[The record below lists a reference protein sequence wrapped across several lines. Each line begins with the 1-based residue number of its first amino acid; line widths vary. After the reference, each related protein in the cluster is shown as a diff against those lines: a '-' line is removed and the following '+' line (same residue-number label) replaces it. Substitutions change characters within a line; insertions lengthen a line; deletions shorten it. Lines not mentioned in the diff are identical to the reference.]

1 MFKTVA
7 DEVWAFD
14 AEWVPDPVAGRVL
27 YGLSDALT
35 DREVVE
41 EMWQRNGA
49 TADDPMPY
57 LKTILC
63 RVVSIAAI
71 IRRVTPDGEVKLL
84 LHALPEHVDNAADC
98 DEAVMLSRFLT
109 GVGQRKPQLVG
120 FNSHAA
126 DLKIFIQRSIVQGI
140 SLPAFCARPD
150 KPWEG
155 KDYFARGSE
164 WHIDLKDIVSSWGK
178 AMPSL
183 HELATLSG
191 IPGKMMDVDGQLMD
205 GKHVAEMWLDG
216 DVKGIVQYN
225 VRDALTTYLVWL
237 RIAHFGGF
245 FMDEAYREEQ
255 ERVRVLIAE
264 KAQSPRYEHL
274 LTYREEWDRLTSIRL
289 WRGKPDLPDHVRGHG
304 QAPQAYQVILFDLGG
319 VLVDVEGVA
328 AFQRMLGR
336 PLSQEEVWQRWLTA
350 SSWVSTF
357 ESGRCTPE
365 AFAAG
370 IVAEWGLTVT
380 AEAFLDD
387 FRSWPK
393 RLFPGVREML
403 ALLAPHCTLACL
415 SNTNSVHWPHVRDTL
430 GLSDLLHRYYLS
442 HEIGHLKPTRAA
454 FEHVLAD
461 LGCAPHCV
469 VFLDDNQLNV
479 DAAQAVGIQAYR
491 TVGIAEVQTA
501 LQSLGLLGP
510 A

>member
-7 DEVWAFD
+7 HEVWAFD

-27 YGLSDALT
+27 YGLSDALS

-49 TADDPMPY
+49 TEDDPMPY
-57 LKTILC
+57 LKTVLC
-63 RVVSIAAI
+63 RVVSIAAL
-71 IRRVTPDGEVKLL
+71 IRRITADGEVKLL

-98 DEAVMLSRFLT
+98 DEAVILSRFLT
-109 GVGQRKPQLVG
+109 GVGQRKPQLIG

-126 DLKIFIQRSIVQGI
+126 DLKIFIQRSVVQGI

-164 WHIDLKDIVSSWGK
+164 WHIDLKDIVSGWGK

-191 IPGKMMDVDGQLMD
+191 IPGKMMDVDGKLID
-205 GKHVAEMWLDG
+205 GKHVAEMWLDD

-245 FMDEAYREEQ
+245 FMGEAYREEQ

-274 LTYREEWDRLTSIRL
+274 RTYQEEWDRLTSIRL
-289 WRGKPDLPDHVRGHG
+289 WRGKHDLPDPVREHG

-336 PLSQEEVWQRWLTA
+336 PLSQAEVWQRWLTA
-350 SSWVSTF
+350 SAWVSTF

-365 AFAAG
+365 AFATG
-370 IVAEWGLTVT
+370 VVAEWGLTVT
-380 AEAFLDD
+380 AEAFLDA

-393 RLFPGVREML
+393 RLFPGVQEML

-415 SNTNSVHWPHVRDTL
+415 SNTNSVHWPHIRDTL
-430 GLSDLLHRYYLS
+430 GLSGLLHRYYLS

-461 LGCAPHCV
+461 LGCAPDRV
-469 VFLDDNQLNV
+469 VFLDDNRLNV
-479 DAAQAVGIQAYR
+479 DAAQAVGLQAYH

-501 LQSLGLLGP
+501 LRSLGLLGT